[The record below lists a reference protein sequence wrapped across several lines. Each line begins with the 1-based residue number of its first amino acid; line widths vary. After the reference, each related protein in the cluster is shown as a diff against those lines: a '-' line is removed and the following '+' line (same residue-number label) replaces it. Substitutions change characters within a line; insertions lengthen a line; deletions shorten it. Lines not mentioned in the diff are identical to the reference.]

1 MIRSLFFTISL
12 VIGLVITSCSN
23 ESILVEKSVS
33 GYTLGT
39 TYHIKYLS
47 NDDVNLQPRLDSIYN
62 AIVKSMSTYN
72 PTSDISK
79 INNGDS
85 TVVVDQMFVDVY
97 KSSQKIW
104 RESDGMFD
112 PTIGIMVNAW
122 GFGPKE
128 KLNNLNKNK
137 VAELMRYV
145 GLGKTR
151 ILPNGTFEKDFPQTQ
166 IDFNAI
172 AKGYTLDRVAVFF
185 DNMDIDNYLIEIG
198 GEIVAKGKKI
208 NGDVW
213 RIGIDDPNQMGVEDR
228 PLTAVIEITDK
239 AMATS
244 GNYRRFRIDSLTGE
258 KYVHTI
264 NAKTGFSSRS
274 NMLSTSVIAENC
286 TLADG
291 YATTFMAMGL
301 EATKEFLLKHPE
313 IDAYLIY
320 IDKEGNW
327 KKYMT
332 KAFYISL
339 EKAE

>member
-1 MIRSLFFTISL
+1 MLRKFIRIVSVFLGVVL
-12 VIGLVITSCSN
+12 TSCGN
-23 ESILVEKSVS
+23 VEVKEHSLA

-47 NDDVNLQPRLDSIYN
+47 PGDEDLQPQLDSIYDVIIN
-62 AIVKSMSTYN
+62 SMSTYV

-79 INNGDS
+79 INKGDS
-85 TVVVDQMFVDVY
+85 AVVVDHMFVDVY
-97 KSSQKIW
+97 KASEKIW
-104 RESDGMFD
+104 KESGGMFD

-122 GFGPKE
+122 GFGPKGQ
-128 KLNNLNKNK
+128 LNNLTDEK
-137 VAELMRYV
+137 VNELMKTV
-145 GLGKTR
+145 GFDKTR
-151 ILPNGTFEKDFPQTQ
+151 ILSNGVFQKDYPETQ

-185 DNMDIDNYLIEIG
+185 DQRNIDSYLIEIG
-198 GEIVAKGKKI
+198 GEIVAKGKKL

-213 RIGIDDPNQMGVEDR
+213 RIGIDDPNQEVDGKR
-228 PLTAVIEITDK
+228 SLTAIIDITDK

-244 GNYRRFRIDSLTGE
+244 GNYRNFRLDSLTGE

-264 NAKTGFSSRS
+264 NAKTGFTSRS
-274 NMLSTSVIAENC
+274 NMLSASVIAKNC

-301 EATKEFLLKHPE
+301 EETKAFLTRHPE

-320 IDKEGNW
+320 VDEDGNW

-332 KAFYISL
+332 EVFKESI
-339 EKAE
+339 E